1 MEERTHAPE
10 APQPPVDPTVDRSS
24 TALPTGAQVPL
35 PFDDEAER
43 PIAFR
48 LTARARRTVAP
59 DALPTLRV
67 VRPVAPTPGPDVP
80 TPVPDVPTRGPAVP
94 TRGPDGTS
102 RDLPAALVP
111 RRSFD
116 PADDDP
122 SDTRPAR
129 ARALRR
135 SGVDLAAIATQ
146 LGVDE
151 LLVRAWTGGVVAPR
165 HPARATGGHAPGG
178 PLPAADEGADAASI
192 RATRAAARE
201 DATRRLAAEPGL
213 AAGLGVLAGVAELG
227 PRAVT
232 VTTAD
237 PRVAGRVVRWL
248 VDVLDVDPASVR
260 LVLRVGPRAAA
271 DLARHRWGR
280 AIGIDPERVRT
291 TRAGAPA
298 DEAAVEGVL
307 RVAGADLA
315 ATAAGWCDALLD
327 GDVSAG
333 F

>member
-10 APQPPVDPTVDRSS
+10 APQTPVDPTVHPPSGPAGRSS
-24 TALPTGAQVPL
+24 AVAQVPL

-43 PIAFR
+43 PIAFS

-59 DALPTLRV
+59 EALPTLRV
-67 VRPVAPTPGPDVP
+67 VRPVV
-80 TPVPDVPTRGPAVP
+80 RGP
-94 TRGPDGTS
+94 GPDGTS
-102 RDLPAALVP
+102 GDRSAVRVP
-111 RRSFD
+111 RRVDD

-135 SGVDLAAIATQ
+135 AGVDPAAIATQ

-165 HPARATGGHAPGG
+165 HAARTRDGVVPG
-178 PLPAADEGADAASI
+178 PLPAVDEGAEPAAV
-192 RATRAAARE
+192 RATRDAARE

-227 PRAVT
+227 PRAIT

-237 PRVAGRVVRWL
+237 PRVAGRIVRWL
-248 VDVLDVDPASVR
+248 VDVLDVDPAAVR

-280 AIGIDPERVRT
+280 AVGLDPERVRT
-291 TRAGAPA
+291 TRAGATA
-298 DEAAVEGVL
+298 DDAAVEGVL

>member
-10 APQPPVDPTVDRSS
+10 APQPPVDPPVDRASGP
-24 TALPTGAQVPL
+24 LPTGAQVPL

-43 PIAFR
+43 PIAFS

-59 DALPTLRV
+59 QALPTLRV
-67 VRPVAPTPGPDVP
+67 VRPVGPTPGPD
-80 TPVPDVPTRGPAVP
+80 A
-94 TRGPDGTS
+94 TS
-102 RDLPAALVP
+102 RDRSAASLAP
-111 RRSFD
+111 PSSE

-135 SGVDLAAIATQ
+135 AGVDLAAIAAQ

-165 HPARATGGHAPGG
+165 HPARAAGVRGPG
-178 PLPAADEGADAASI
+178 PLPAADEGGDDPASFRAARDAA
-192 RATRAAARE
+192 RQ
-201 DATRRLAAEPGL
+201 DAMRRLAAEPDL

-227 PRAVT
+227 PRAIT

-237 PRVAGRVVRWL
+237 PRVAGRTVRWL
-248 VDVLDVDPASVR
+248 VEVLDVDPTTVR
-260 LVLRVGPRAAA
+260 LVLRVGARAAA

-280 AIGIDPERVRT
+280 AVGIDPERVRT

-307 RVAGADLA
+307 HVAGADLA
-315 ATAAGWCDALLD
+315 ARAAGWCDALLD

>member
-10 APQPPVDPTVDRSS
+10 APQPPVDPTVEGS
-24 TALPTGAQVPL
+24 TAALPTGAQVPL

-43 PIAFR
+43 PIAFS

-67 VRPVAPTPGPDVP
+67 VRPVVPTPGPDAPTPGPDAPTPGPVVP
-80 TPVPDVPTRGPAVP
+80 TP
-94 TRGPDGTS
+94 GPDGTS
-102 RDLPAALVP
+102 RDRSTSPV
-111 RRSFD
+111 RRPSFD
-116 PADDDP
+116 PPDDDP

-135 SGVDLAAIATQ
+135 AGVDLAAIATQ

-151 LLVRAWTGGVVAPR
+151 LLVRAWTGGVVAPH
-165 HPARATGGHAPGG
+165 HPARAASGRAPG
-178 PLPAADEGADAASI
+178 PLPAPDEGADPASV
-192 RATRAAARE
+192 RATRQAARE
-201 DATRRLAAEPGL
+201 DATRRLTAEPGL

-227 PRAVT
+227 PRAIT

-280 AIGIDPERVRT
+280 AIGIDPARVRT
-291 TRAGAPA
+291 TRAGARA